1 MKSRRIPP
9 TRLRLA
15 RRISLAVSTV
25 MVATLLQATATPAPA
40 VAAATSLPGLPESEK
55 AIEGRRINEVEPR
68 AVDKGP
74 ASPAAAPQAT
84 VPAPGRATIAV
95 PTAAANGTTRFA
107 RPKNQPI
114 GIGRTA
120 ASPGSDKEGN
130 GTRRSARALPTAPA
144 DVTSQILD
152 SKQAKRAGVNGLLFA
167 LTPHTPDAPDAPDAA
182 SRTAGSSG
190 EAPVALSVDYS
201 AFAQSYGGAYAS
213 RMRLFQ
219 LPSCALTTPDR
230 AECRD
235 GTPVDAT
242 NDTAAQTLTA
252 DAVTLRPGTATVLAA
267 TAATAG
273 DRGDYKATSLSPS
286 SSWSTSLNTGD
297 FTWSYGIEVPEVPGS
312 LKPRLGLS
320 YSSGSIDG
328 RTGGTNNQASW
339 VGDGF
344 DLWPGFI
351 ERRYKPCA
359 DDGVKNADGSKPGDM
374 CWAYDNAFISFNG
387 SSGELIPVSKDEF
400 KLKRDDGTRITRLKS
415 ADRANGDNDNEYW
428 RLTSPDGTQYYFGY
442 NRLPGW
448 TSGKPTTD
456 STWTL
461 PVFGNNSGEDCN
473 GTSFANSWCQQAW
486 RWNVDYVV
494 DPHGNAMSY
503 HYAKETNSY
512 GRNLKA
518 ADNTPYTRGGTLQRI
533 DYGQRSNDLYGTKPL
548 SQVVFGSAER
558 CLPQSGVTCAADT
571 IDSNAF
577 HWYDT
582 PWDLNCKTGAN
593 CDNGRFSP
601 SFWTRKRL
609 TDITTQVLKSDGTYA
624 KVDAW
629 KLAHRWGMADTD
641 YQLLLTSIQRTG
653 ESTTPQATGEPAVP
667 AVALPKTTF
676 AYTQLANRLDRT
688 GDGFAPFIKERLSA
702 VDDESGGQISAN
714 YSAATCDWNAL
725 PTPETNTTRC
735 FPQFIGGSDTDP
747 ATVHWFNKYVTTSVT
762 LTDRTGG
769 SPDQVTNYQYL
780 GDAAWHYADDDGL
793 TKEKE
798 KTWSQWRGYGQVR
811 VKTGGHG
818 GDAAMKTQEDSYFLR
833 GMHGDRK
840 TTSGG
845 TKSVSVSLA
854 AGEGAA
860 ITDHEAAAG
869 FAYKT
874 VTFDKPGGKVLS
886 KSVKRPWYHETAKKV
901 RDWGTV
907 TANFTGISSGKNWIS
922 LDEGAGSSW
931 RTTSTSLTY
940 DTVAG
945 RLTEAD
951 DFGDD
956 STAADDQCTR
966 TTYPSNTSGIITLP
980 VRVETVAK
988 ACSASVN
995 RAKDVLSDTRSVYDG
1010 GAYGAAPVKGDV
1022 TATATLKSHD
1032 GSQATYLE
1040 SGATYDTYGRQ
1051 LTTTDLTADV
1061 TVTGSAAPVR
1071 TARDD
1076 GRTGTVAYLPA
1087 TGFATQIKTTTPPA
1101 KKGDATT
1108 AQTSTTDVLPGRDL
1122 TTKLTDTN
1130 GKVTA
1135 VRYDALGRTKK
1146 VWLADRRTSQT
1157 PTQEFGYTIAENK
1170 PVSVTTWTLNNSGG
1184 QMAASYTLYDGFL
1197 RERQTQVPGPGGG
1210 SLISDSFYDERSLP
1224 AQAFAP
1230 YYVNGKPSATLF
1242 KPDNALSIETQTRT
1256 TYDGLNRPVETRR
1269 IAGNGDGG
1277 TVLDITKAI
1286 YGGDRT
1292 TTVPPVGGTTTTAL
1306 TDARGNTTELRQH
1319 HARTAD
1325 SAFDRTRYEHTP
1337 RGELSKV
1344 TDSAGNNWL
1353 YEYDQLGRQTKATDP
1368 DKGTTTSTYDD
1379 RGQLTYSKDARTG
1392 VPGLA
1397 SVYDGLGRRTEV
1409 REGSDSG
1416 PLRTK
1421 QVYDTFPGAKGQLAE
1436 SIRYVG
1442 GHAYTTRVDAYDQLY
1457 RPFRASVVIP
1467 AVEGK
1472 LQGTYQTNSSY
1483 LPSGL
1488 QGGVNYS
1495 KAGSLPGGSF
1505 SYTYENETLRPI
1517 AVYGQ
1522 GMTSSTAYSYTGKPL
1537 QHSMGLTD
1545 SAKKTQ
1551 VTNTY
1556 EWGTQRLSTSR
1567 VDRQDQPGVDR
1578 SATYRYNEAG
1588 NILSIAD
1595 VSRTGNDTQCF
1606 AYDHLGRITEAWA
1619 QPVTTCASAPA
1630 GDKLGGP
1637 APYWQS
1643 FTYENGN
1650 RKSEVRHD
1658 PTGDA
1663 AKDVTRQYG
1672 YPAPGSARP
1681 HALTSLTTTDAAG
1694 SRTESYGYDAT
1705 GNTTTRPGQD
1715 LTWDAEGHL
1724 ATVTEDGKTTS
1735 YLYDTAGNRLIAR
1748 TPTETTLYL
1757 GHTEITLAAGSDE
1770 PKATRYIPLGG
1781 GHTAIRNDD
1790 GTFAFTIADHHGTG
1804 ELAVQ
1809 ATNLA
1814 LTQRRTLPFGA
1825 LRGTTPS
1832 TWPGTK
1838 GFVGGT
1844 DDSESTGLTHLGA
1857 REYDPDLGRFISV
1870 DPILDPTDPQQMNGY
1885 NYGNDNPVLNWDP
1898 TGLKSD
1904 ECGSLYRCGGSQV
1917 ITSKTTKYQDVS
1929 TVARHYQK
1937 NVPGATIAQ
1946 WGASGLGKFPA
1957 FGKAKKVTSWKNTNY
1972 DRNWLANSIAGAIRY
1987 GVSSLD
1993 SYASAISPLPT
2004 LPVAP
2009 MYDKLVSKLGVDINS
2024 RAYADGEGV
2033 MEIAS
2038 MIGGVAALSAGAKK
2052 AAKRCG
2058 TGNSF
2063 TPGTEVVLAD
2073 GTTKPI
2079 EDVKIGDEVLATDP
2093 ETGETRA
2100 EKVTAEIQGTGAKNL
2115 VKITI
2120 DTDGDRGTKTAEITA
2135 TDGHP
2140 FWVPEL
2146 GEWIDATDLQPGQWL
2161 RTSAG
2166 THIQIT
2172 AVKHWTQT
2180 ATVHNLTVANIH
2192 TYYVLAGATPVLVH
2206 NCGGEATVHLAN
2218 YPDGRQHALIT
2229 VRDGDE
2235 VLSTHQYGSLGNPN
2249 NGVTEFTPADLPAI
2263 TINLKIPLPNPQAAM
2278 AYAES
2283 AMAKTQ
2289 RGVYPAYDMPNQA
2302 CVTYCAQVL
2311 EAGGVTGIPKNN
2323 HEAQAWLLQRYG

>member
-1 MKSRRIPP
+1 MV
-9 TRLRLA
+9 

-40 VAAATSLPGLPESEK
+40 VAAATGLPGLPESEK
-55 AIEGRRINEVEPR
+55 AIEGRRINEVKPR
-68 AVDKGP
+68 AVDKRP
-74 ASPAAAPQAT
+74 ASPAAAPRAT

-95 PTAAANGTTRFA
+95 PTAAVDGTTRFA

-130 GTRRSARALPTAPA
+130 GTRRSARTLPAAPT

-152 SKQAKRAGVNGLLFA
+152 RKQATRAGVNGLLFA
-167 LTPHTPDAPDAPDAA
+167 LTPHTPDTSDAPDVAN
-182 SRTAGSSG
+182 RTAGNAG

-213 RMRLFQ
+213 RMRLFR

-230 AECRD
+230 EECRE

-242 NDTAAQTLTA
+242 NDTAAQTLTT
-252 DAVTLRPGTATVLAA
+252 DAVTLRSGTATVLAA
-267 TAATAG
+267 TAATSG

-328 RTGGTNNQASW
+328 RTGGTNNQSSW

-473 GTSFANSWCQQAW
+473 GTTFANSWCQQAW

-624 KVDAW
+624 KVDSW

-667 AVALPKTTF
+667 AVTLPKTTF

-688 GDGFAPFIKERLSA
+688 GDGFAPFIKERLSQ
-702 VDDESGGQISAN
+702 VDDESGGQINAN
-714 YSAATCDWNAL
+714 YSAATCNWNAL

-735 FPQFIGGSDTDP
+735 FPQFIGGSDSDP

-769 SPDQVTNYQYL
+769 SPDQVTTYQYM

-811 VKTGGHG
+811 VKTGGEG

-840 TTSGG
+840 NASGG

-956 STAADDQCTR
+956 ATAADDQCTR

-1032 GSQATYLE
+1032 GSKATYLE

-1087 TGFATQIKTTTPPA
+1087 TGFATQVKTTTPPA

-1157 PTQEFGYTIAENK
+1157 PTQEFDYTIAENK

-1197 RERQTQVPGPGGG
+1197 RERQTQVPGPEDG
-1210 SLISDSFYDERSLP
+1210 SLIGDSFYDERGLITTT
-1224 AQAFAP
+1224 FTP
-1230 YYVNGKPSATLF
+1230 YYVVGKPSATLF
-1242 KPDNALSIETQTRT
+1242 KPENTLSVETQTRT
-1256 TYDGLNRPVETRR
+1256 AYDGLNRPVETRWLR
-1269 IAGNGDGG
+1269 GNGDGT
-1277 TVLDITKAI
+1277 TVLGITKNL
-1286 YGGDRT
+1286 YGGDRI
-1292 TTVPPVGGTTTTAL
+1292 TTVPPVGGTTTTTL

-1319 HARTAD
+1319 RTRAAD
-1325 SAFDRTRYEHTP
+1325 SAFDSTRYEHTP

-1379 RGQLTYSKDARTG
+1379 RSQLTLSKDARTG

-1397 SVYDGLGRRTEV
+1397 YVYDGLGRRTEV

-1436 SIRYVG
+1436 SIRYVD

-1495 KAGSLPGGSF
+1495 RAGSLPGDTF
-1505 SYTYENETLRPI
+1505 SYTYEKDTLRPI
-1517 AVYGQ
+1517 AVSGA
-1522 GMTSSTAYSYTGKPL
+1522 GMTSSTSYSYTGKPL
-1537 QHSMGLTD
+1537 HYAMGLAD
-1545 SAKKTQ
+1545 SIKRTQ

-1556 EWGTQRLSTSR
+1556 EPGTQRLSNSLVNR
-1567 VDRQDQPGVDR
+1567 DDQPGVDR
-1578 SATYRYNEAG
+1578 SATYRYDEAG

-1595 VSRTGNDTQCF
+1595 VNRTGTDTQCF
-1606 AYDHLGRITEAWA
+1606 TYDHLGRITEAWA
-1619 QPVTTCASAPA
+1619 QPVTTCAPAPA

-1757 GHTEITLAAGSDE
+1757 GHTEITLATGSDE

-1781 GHTAIRNDD
+1781 GHTAIRSDD
-1790 GTFAFTIADHHGTG
+1790 GTFAFTIGDHHGTG

-1809 ATNLA
+1809 ATTLA

-1825 LRGTTPS
+1825 LRGTTPT

-1844 DDSESTGLTHLGA
+1844 DDSKSTGLTHLGA

-1870 DPILDPTDPQQMNGY
+1870 DPILDLADPQQMNGY
-1885 NYGNDNPVLNWDP
+1885 NYGNDNPATLSDPDGLKPMATGGSARDEDAYDRKHATVTVKLPGKKFMPIADTYRRAKPP
-1898 TGLKSD
+1898 TGPTVNDQRYMRSGKNDLLPFPTKRRKEFIQEFNKELRKLGYVPGTRWDDNFTKESAFFNTCHQPGFSCEED
-1904 ECGSLYRCGGSQV
+1904 LMEEHIEGALLEVGLDGNGGPRMAGRGRGGSRG
-1917 ITSKTTKYQDVS
+1917 IC
-1929 TVARHYQK
+1929 
-1937 NVPGATIAQ
+1937 
-1946 WGASGLGKFPA
+1946 
-1957 FGKAKKVTSWKNTNY
+1957 
-1972 DRNWLANSIAGAIRY
+1972 
-1987 GVSSLD
+1987 
-1993 SYASAISPLPT
+1993 
-2004 LPVAP
+2004 AP
-2009 MYDKLVSKLGVDINS
+2009 N
-2024 RAYADGEGV
+2024 
-2033 MEIAS
+2033 
-2038 MIGGVAALSAGAKK
+2038 
-2052 AAKRCG
+2052 
-2058 TGNSF
+2058 NSF
-2063 TPGTEVVLAD
+2063 ISGTQVLMAD

-2079 EDVKIGDEVLATDP
+2079 EQIEIGDRVLATDP
-2093 ETGETRA
+2093 ETGESRPET
-2100 EKVTAEIQGTGAKNL
+2100 VTAEIVGKGSKDL
-2115 VKITI
+2115 VRITLAQPGS
-2120 DTDGDRGTKTAEITA
+2120 TDEPKVITA
-2135 TDGHP
+2135 TAGHP
-2140 FWVPEL
+2140 FWVPKA
-2146 GEWIDATDLQPGQWL
+2146 GEWIDATDLRSGQWL
-2161 RTSAG
+2161 QTRTG
-2166 THIQIT
+2166 GRLKVTD
-2172 AVKHWTQT
+2172 VERWTQKT
-2180 ATVHNLTVANIH
+2180 TVYNLTVSNLH

-2206 NCGGEATVHLAN
+2206 NSGGG
-2218 YPDGRQHALIT
+2218 PDPTSFSNLIPADT
-2229 VRDGDE
+2229 PEWFKPIAPGT
-2235 VLSTHQYGSLGNPN
+2235 VLSRSGNY
-2249 NGVTEFTPADLPAI
+2249 
-2263 TINLKIPLPNPQAAM
+2263 
-2278 AYAES
+2278 AY
-2283 AMAKTQ
+2283 
-2289 RGVYPAYDMPNQA
+2289 V
-2302 CVTYCAQVL
+2302 
-2311 EAGGVTGIPKNN
+2311 VTGDGELVIGKRTAGHVSLAQGRDVLAAGEFKTKGGQVVYLDNKSGHYQPYGAHAQKAAVDAFNKNGLGADGKYI
-2323 HEAQAWLLQRYG
+2323 EAWRPSC

>member
-40 VAAATSLPGLPESEK
+40 VAAAGDLPGLPASEK
-55 AIEGRRINEVEPR
+55 AIEGRRISEVKPR

-74 ASPAAAPQAT
+74 ASPAAAPRAT

-95 PTAAANGTTRFA
+95 PSATTDGRTRFA
-107 RPKNQPI
+107 RPKDQPI

-130 GTRRSARALPTAPA
+130 GTRRSARALPAAPT

-152 SKQAKRAGVNGLLFA
+152 GKQAKRAGVNGLLFA
-167 LTPHTPDAPDAPDAA
+167 LTPHTPDAPDVAN
-182 SRTAGSSG
+182 RTAGSGG

-230 AECRD
+230 EECRE

-252 DAVTLRPGTATVLAA
+252 DAVALRSGTATVLAA
-267 TAATAG
+267 TAAAAG

-387 SSGELIPVSKDEF
+387 ASGELIPVSKDEF

-473 GTSFANSWCQQAW
+473 GSTFANSWCQQAW

-533 DYGQRSNDLYGTKPL
+533 DYGQRSNDLYSTKPL

-667 AVALPKTTF
+667 AVTLPKTTF

-688 GDGFAPFIKERLSA
+688 GDGFAPFIKERLSQ
-702 VDDESGGQISAN
+702 VDDESGGEISAN
-714 YSAATCDWNAL
+714 YSAATCSWNAL

-769 SPDQVTNYQYL
+769 SPDQVTSYQYL

-811 VKTGGHG
+811 VKTGGEG
-818 GDAAMKTQEDSYFLR
+818 GDAALKTQEDSYFLR

-840 TTSGG
+840 NASGG

-854 AGEGAA
+854 TGEGAA

-956 STAADDQCTR
+956 ATAADDQCTR

-1032 GSQATYLE
+1032 GSKAAYLE

-1087 TGFATQIKTTTPPA
+1087 TGFATQVKTTTPPA

-1122 TTKLTDTN
+1122 ATKLTDTN
-1130 GKVTA
+1130 GKVTD

-1184 QMAASYTLYDGFL
+1184 QTATSYTLYDGFL
-1197 RERQTQVPGPGGG
+1197 RERQTQVPGPEDG
-1210 SLISDSFYDERSLP
+1210 SLIGDSFYDERGLI
-1224 AQAFAP
+1224 ATTFTP
-1230 YYVNGKPSATLF
+1230 YYVVGKPSATLF
-1242 KPDNALSIETQTRT
+1242 KPDNALSVETQTRT
-1256 TYDGLNRPVETRR
+1256 AYDGLNRPVETRR
-1269 IAGNGDGG
+1269 LRGNGDGA
-1277 TVLDITKAI
+1277 TVLDITRAI

-1319 HARTAD
+1319 HTRAAD
-1325 SAFDRTRYEHTP
+1325 SAFDSTRYEHTP

-1379 RGQLTYSKDARTG
+1379 RGQLTLSKDARTG

-1397 SVYDGLGRRTEV
+1397 YVYDGLGRRTEV

-1436 SIRYVG
+1436 SVRYVG

-1495 KAGSLPGGSF
+1495 RAGSLPGDTF
-1505 SYTYENETLRPI
+1505 SYTYEKDTLRPI
-1517 AVYGQ
+1517 AVSGA
-1522 GMTSSTAYSYTGKPL
+1522 GMTSSTSYSYTGKPL
-1537 QHSMGLTD
+1537 HYAMGLAD
-1545 SAKKTQ
+1545 SVKRTQ

-1556 EWGTQRLSTSR
+1556 EPGTQRLSNS
-1567 VDRQDQPGVDR
+1567 VVNRQDQPGVDR

-1595 VSRTGNDTQCF
+1595 VSRTGTDTQCF

-1735 YLYDTAGNRLIAR
+1735 YLYDTTGNRLIAR

-1790 GTFAFTIADHHGTG
+1790 GTIAFTIADHHGTG

-1844 DDSESTGLTHLGA
+1844 DDSDSSGLIHLGA

-1870 DPILDPTDPQQMNGY
+1870 DPILDLADPQQMNGY
-1885 NYGNDNPVLNWDP
+1885 NYGNDNPATLSDP
-1898 TGLKSD
+1898 DGLKPMAT
-1904 ECGSLYRCGGSQV
+1904 GGSARDEDAYDRKH
-1917 ITSKTTKYQDVS
+1917 KTVTVKLPGRKFMPIADKYRRGKPAAVGP
-1929 TVARHYQK
+1929 TVNDQPYMRSGKNDLLPFPENRQK
-1937 NVPGATIAQ
+1937 EFIQEFNKELKELGYVPGTRWDENFTKESAFFNTCHQPGFSCEDDLMEEHIE
-1946 WGASGLGKFPA
+1946 GALLEVGLDGNGGPRMGGRGRGGSRGKC
-1957 FGKAKKVTSWKNTNY
+1957 
-1972 DRNWLANSIAGAIRY
+1972 
-1987 GVSSLD
+1987 
-1993 SYASAISPLPT
+1993 
-2004 LPVAP
+2004 AP
-2009 MYDKLVSKLGVDINS
+2009 N
-2024 RAYADGEGV
+2024 
-2033 MEIAS
+2033 
-2038 MIGGVAALSAGAKK
+2038 
-2052 AAKRCG
+2052 
-2058 TGNSF
+2058 NSF
-2063 TPGTEVVLAD
+2063 ISGTQVLMAD

-2079 EDVKIGDEVLATDP
+2079 EQIEIGDRVLATDP
-2093 ETGETRA
+2093 GTGESRPETI
-2100 EKVTAEIQGTGAKNL
+2100 TAEIVGKGNKNL
-2115 VKITI
+2115 VRITLAQPGS
-2120 DTDGDRGTKTAEITA
+2120 TGEPKAITA

-2140 FWVPEL
+2140 FWVPEA
-2146 GEWIDATDLQPGQWL
+2146 GEWIDATDLKSGQWL
-2161 RTSAG
+2161 QTSTDG
-2166 THIQIT
+2166 RLKVTD
-2172 AVKHWTQT
+2172 VERWTQK
-2180 ATVHNLTVANIH
+2180 ATVYNLTVSNLH
-2192 TYYVLAGATPVLVH
+2192 TYYVLAGETPVLVH
-2206 NCGGEATVHLAN
+2206 NSNGCPTGRLSDPLPRGMNNKIASAYDDVRAGRIPSHDTYGGREHPWWAGSKEYRV
-2218 YPDGRQHALIT
+2218 PGRPETDRIL
-2229 VRDGDE
+2229 E
-2235 VLSTHQYGSLGNPN
+2235 KVLPNGVKVYGWTSTHY
-2249 NGVTEFTPADLPAI
+2249 T
-2263 TINLKIPLPNPQAAM
+2263 KIQRF
-2278 AYAES
+2278 S
-2283 AMAKTQ
+2283 APHFPDS
-2289 RGVYPAYDMPNQA
+2289 GWN
-2302 CVTYCAQVL
+2302 
-2311 EAGGVTGIPKNN
+2311 
-2323 HEAQAWLLQRYG
+2323 

>member
-1 MKSRRIPP
+1 MV
-9 TRLRLA
+9 
-15 RRISLAVSTV
+15 RRISVAVSSV

-40 VAAATSLPGLPESEK
+40 AAAATNLPGLPASEK
-55 AIEGRRINEVEPR
+55 PVEGKWLNEVRPR
-68 AVDKGP
+68 AVDKGVQTL
-74 ASPAAAPQAT
+74 AAAPQAA

-95 PTAAANGTTRFA
+95 PPPTAKGTSRFA
-107 RPKNQPI
+107 RPEDQPI
-114 GIGRTA
+114 GIGRA
-120 ASPGSDKEGN
+120 VPSASSAEEGSDS
-130 GTRRSARALPTAPA
+130 RRSPRTIPATPT
-144 DVTSQILD
+144 DVTSQVLD
-152 SKQAKRAGVNGLLFA
+152 HKQAARAGVNGLLFT
-167 LTPHTPDAPDAPDAA
+167 LTPSAPAV
-182 SRTAGSSG
+182 AGRAVEKDRV

-201 AFAQSYGGAYAS
+201 AFAKSYGGSYAS

-230 AECRD
+230 EECRD

-252 DAVTLRPGTATVLAA
+252 DTVTLRAGTATVLAA
-267 TAATAG
+267 TAAAEG

-297 FTWSYGIEVPEVPGS
+297 FNWSYDIEVPEVPGS

-328 RTGGTNNQASW
+328 RTGGTNNQSSW

-415 ADRANGDNDNEYW
+415 ADRSNGDNDNEYW
-428 RLTSPDGTQYYFGY
+428 RLTSPEGVKYYFGY

-448 TSGKPTTD
+448 TTGKPITD

-461 PVFGNNSGEDCN
+461 PVYGNNTGEDCN
-473 GTSFANSWCQQAW
+473 GTTFATSWCQQAW
-486 RWNVDYVV
+486 RWNVDYVE

-533 DYGQRSNDLYGTKPL
+533 DYGQRSNDLYSTKPL

-558 CLPQSGVTCAADT
+558 CLPQTGVTCAADT
-571 IDSNAF
+571 IDSKPS

-593 CDNGRFSP
+593 CDNGRLSP

-624 KVDAW
+624 KVDSW
-629 KLAHRWGMADTD
+629 KLAHRWGMADID
-641 YQLLLTSIQRTG
+641 YQLILTSVQRTG
-653 ESTTPQATGEPAVP
+653 ESTAPQATGEPAVP
-667 AVALPKTTF
+667 AVSLPKTTF
-676 AYTQLANRLDRT
+676 AYTQLANRLDRS
-688 GDGFAPFIKERLSA
+688 GDGFAPFIKERLYA
-702 VDDESGGQISAN
+702 IDDESGGQISAN
-714 YSAATCDWNAL
+714 YSAPTCDWDAL

-762 LTDRTGG
+762 RTDRTGG
-769 SPDQVTNYQYL
+769 SPDQVTRYQYL

-811 VKTGGHG
+811 VKSGGQG
-818 GDAAMKTQEDSYFLR
+818 GDAAMKTQQDSYFLR

-840 TTSGG
+840 AAAGG

-854 AGEGAA
+854 TGEGAA

-869 FAYKT
+869 FEYKS
-874 VTFDKPGGKVLS
+874 VTFDKPDGKILG
-886 KSVKRPWYHETAKKV
+886 KSVSRPWYHETAKKV

-907 TANFTGISSGKNWIS
+907 TANFTGIDSTKSWDS
-922 LDEGAGSSW
+922 LDDGAGSTW

-945 RLTEAD
+945 RLTQAD

-956 STAADDQCTR
+956 ATAADDQCTR
-966 TTYPSNTSGIITLP
+966 TTYPSGTSGIVTFP

-1010 GAYGAAPVKGDV
+1010 GGYGAAAVKGDV

-1032 GSQATYLE
+1032 GSKATYLE

-1076 GRTGTVAYLPA
+1076 GRTGTVSYLPA
-1087 TGFATQIKTTTPPA
+1087 TGFATQIRTTTPPA

-1108 AQTSTTDVLPGRDL
+1108 AQTSTTDIVPGRDL
-1122 TTKLTDTN
+1122 ATKLTDTN
-1130 GKVTA
+1130 GKVTD
-1135 VRYDALGRTKK
+1135 VRYDALGRTTK
-1146 VWLADRRTSQT
+1146 VWLANRRTSQL
-1157 PTQEFGYTIAENK
+1157 PTQQFDYTVAENT
-1170 PVSVTTWTLNNSGG
+1170 PVSVTTRTLNNAAG
-1184 QMAASYTLYDGFL
+1184 QMASYTVYDGFL
-1197 RERQTQVPGPGGG
+1197 RERQTQVPGPEGG
-1210 SLISDSFYDERSLP
+1210 SLVGDNFYDERGLT
-1224 AQAFAP
+1224 ATAFAP
-1230 YYVNGKPSATLF
+1230 YYVTGKPSATIF
-1242 KPDNALSIETQTRT
+1242 RPDNALSVETQTRT
-1256 TYDGLNRPVETRR
+1256 TFDGLDRPVESRR
-1269 IAGNGDGG
+1269 LAGNGDGS
-1277 TVLDITKAI
+1277 TVLDITKTI
-1286 YGGDRT
+1286 YGGDRI
-1292 TTVPPVGGTTTTAL
+1292 TTVPPVGGTTTTVL

-1319 HARTAD
+1319 RTRAAD
-1325 SAFDRTRYEHTP
+1325 SAFDSTRYEHTP

-1344 TDSAGNNWL
+1344 TDSAGNSWL

-1368 DKGTTTSTYDD
+1368 DKGITTTTYDD
-1379 RGQLTYSKDARTG
+1379 RGQLTFSKGARTG

-1397 SVYDGLGRRTEV
+1397 YVYDGLGRQTHV

-1416 PLRTK
+1416 PIRTQ
-1421 QVYDTFPGAKGQLAE
+1421 QVYDTVTGAKGQLAE
-1436 SIRYVG
+1436 AIRYVD
-1442 GHAYTTRVDAYDQLY
+1442 GHPYTTRADAYDELY
-1457 RPFRASVVIP
+1457 RAFRTSVVIP

-1472 LQGTYQTNSSY
+1472 LQGTYRTNNTY

-1488 QGGVNYS
+1488 QGGTGYS
-1495 KAGSLPGGSF
+1495 AAGALPGDTF
-1505 SYTYENETLRPI
+1505 SYAYEDGTLRPI
-1517 AVYGQ
+1517 TVSGA
-1522 GMTSSTAYSYTGKPL
+1522 GMTSSAAYSYTGKPL
-1537 QHSMGLTD
+1537 QYAMGLTG
-1545 SAKKTQ
+1545 STNKTQ
-1551 VTNTY
+1551 VTNAY

-1578 SATYRYNEAG
+1578 HATYRYNEAG

-1595 VSRTGNDTQCF
+1595 VSRTGTDNQCF
-1606 AYDHLGRITEAWA
+1606 TYDHLGRITEAWA
-1619 QPVTTCASAPA
+1619 QPVTTCAPAPA

-1658 PTGDA
+1658 PTGNT
-1663 AKDVTRQYG
+1663 AKDVTREYG
-1672 YPAPGSARP
+1672 YPAPGSKRP
-1681 HALTSLTTTDAAG
+1681 HAVTSLTTTGPTGA
-1694 SRTESYGYDAT
+1694 TTNSYDYDEI
-1705 GNTTTRPGQD
+1705 GNTTARPGQD

-1724 ATVTEDGKTTS
+1724 ATVTENGRTTS
-1735 YLYDTAGNRLIAR
+1735 YLYDTSGNRLIAR

-1757 GHTEITLAAGSDE
+1757 GHTEVTVATGAD
-1770 PKATRYIPLGG
+1770 KATATPYIPLGG

-1804 ELAVQ
+1804 ELAIQ
-1809 ATNLA
+1809 AANLA
-1814 LTQRRTLPFGA
+1814 IAQRRTLPFGA
-1825 LRGTTPS
+1825 LRGTTPT

-1844 DDSESTGLTHLGA
+1844 DDTKSTGLTHLGA
-1857 REYDPDLGRFISV
+1857 REYDSDLGRFISV
-1870 DPILDPTDPQQMNGY
+1870 DPILDPADPQQMNGY

-1898 TGLKSD
+1898 SGLKSD

-1917 ITSKTTKYQDVS
+1917 ITTKTTKYQDVN

-1937 NVPGATIAQ
+1937 TASWATLAQ
-1946 WGASGLGKFPA
+1946 WKSDGLGNSPA
-1957 FGKAKKVTSWKNTNY
+1957 YGKAKKVTGWKNKYY
-1972 DRNWLANSIAGAIRY
+1972 DPNWGKNFAAGAVRSTIAS
-1987 GVSSLD
+1987 VEAAS
-1993 SYASAISPLPT
+1993 SAISPVPSYPLT
-2004 LPVAP
+2004 R
-2009 MYDKLVSKLGVDINS
+2009 MYDNLVSNLGVNTKS
-2024 RAYADGEGV
+2024 RAYSNGEGA
-2033 MEIAS
+2033 MDGLS
-2038 MIGGVAALSAGAKK
+2038 MIGGVGSLASGLKNGLKT

-2058 TGNSF
+2058 PGNSF
-2063 TPGTEVVLAD
+2063 TPGTKVVLAD

-2100 EKVTAEIQGTGAKNL
+2100 EKVTAEIMGDGAKNL

-2120 DTDGDRGTKTAEITA
+2120 DTDGDRGTKTADITA

-2146 GEWIDATDLQPGQWL
+2146 GKWIDATELQPGQWL

-2166 THIQIT
+2166 THVQIT
-2172 AVKHWTQT
+2172 SVKRWTTT

-2206 NCGGEATVHLAN
+2206 NCNKNQGVYIFDDKSKPGHVYIGKTN
-2218 YPDGRQHALIT
+2218 NFN
-2229 VRDGDE
+2229 VRLDK
-2235 VLSTHQYGSLGNPN
+2235 H
-2249 NGVTEFTPADLPAI
+2249 ADLGRRDKDGPVICIHVCGDDTALRI
-2263 TINLKIPLPNPQAAM
+2263 REHIMKVQFGKMGFKLSSGIEGFGRNLYNKRQATQPELPF
-2278 AYAES
+2278 E
-2283 AMAKTQ
+2283 
-2289 RGVYPAYDMPNQA
+2289 
-2302 CVTYCAQVL
+2302 
-2311 EAGGVTGIPKNN
+2311 
-2323 HEAQAWLLQRYG
+2323 